1 MIIKIDLDK
10 LKGLV
15 EEAGNIVFTKES
27 EGALLELLDLQLQL
41 ENAITEA
48 KTNIEAAALELNPSF
63 KSVIGEQVK
72 VAYRAYGTR
81 YKIDESYLDK
91 LPKDLYT
98 TRTRYYPKSDEI
110 DRYSDEKGGLPLG
123 VITLDRPKQ
132 ISFKRKVGD
141 EV

>member
-48 KTNIEAAALELNPSF
+48 KTNIEAAALELN
-63 KSVIGEQVK
+63 
-72 VAYRAYGTR
+72 
-81 YKIDESYLDK
+81 